1 MLCSGELKKA
11 LSQGTRGHTA
21 ATTSPPPR
29 NAPANLST
37 QSTPK
42 TTRQPRNQSDPPQIR
57 QSRQET
63 VGEPARL
70 GAETEL
76 PSHRKKEIDHR
87 SKRLERGKSARNT
100 YEMRREHVPL
110 PAARRPAASFPPRFA
125 PRQGPLSLSLS
136 LSLSLKGSSSLQPR
150 LVFLLSCWPLS
161 LLCLLT
167 TYFSLMILTP
177 CLVA

>member
-11 LSQGTRGHTA
+11 LTQGTRGHTA

-29 NAPANLST
+29 NAPANLSA

-76 PSHRKKEIDHR
+76 PSHRRKEIDHR

-100 YEMRREHVPL
+100 CEMRREHVPL
-110 PAARRPAASFPPRFA
+110 PAARRPCCCLFPT
-125 PRQGPLSLSLS
+125 SLRSS
-136 LSLSLKGSSSLQPR
+136 ASSSLSER
-150 LVFLLSCWPLS
+150 VFQSAASLGFSVELLALISPPQS
-161 LLCLLT
+161 AHQLL
-167 TYFSLMILTP
+167 
-177 CLVA
+177 

>member
-29 NAPANLST
+29 NAPANLSA

-76 PSHRKKEIDHR
+76 PSHRRKEIDHR

-110 PAARRPAASFPPRFA
+110 PAARRPCCCLFPTSLRSSASS
-125 PRQGPLSLSLS
+125 SLSLR
-136 LSLSLKGSSSLQPR
+136 GSSSLQPR
-150 LVFLLSCWPLS
+150 LDVLLSCWPLS
-161 LLCLLT
+161 LLLCLLT
-167 TYFSLMILTP
+167 NYFNDTE
-177 CLVA
+177 